1 MSVGEESGGE
11 EGRHAVADL
20 GEAGS
25 EDAVVVEVEAVGE
38 YTSALKQKHKVAV
51 RRKIAF

>member
-1 MSVGEESGGE
+1 MQAMLQRVDDD
-11 EGRHAVADL
+11 VDL
-20 GEAGS
+20 TVKVITKDEKNRL
-25 EDAVVVEVEAVGE
+25 VEVEAVGE